1 MIANVIDLSR
11 RAFFLRS
18 EPPPA
23 RVAVSQ
29 RCLALNG
36 IYCESCRDTCEAGAL
51 RFVLQMGGVS
61 KLLFDAARCT
71 QCGECVQRCPQG
83 AIVVQPRETPLG

>member
-1 MIANVIDLSR
+1 MITDAINQSR
-11 RAFFLRS
+11 RAFFTRR
-18 EPPPA
+18 EPVPA
-23 RVAVSQ
+23 PVAVTD

-71 QCGECVQRCPQG
+71 QCGECVQRCPQD